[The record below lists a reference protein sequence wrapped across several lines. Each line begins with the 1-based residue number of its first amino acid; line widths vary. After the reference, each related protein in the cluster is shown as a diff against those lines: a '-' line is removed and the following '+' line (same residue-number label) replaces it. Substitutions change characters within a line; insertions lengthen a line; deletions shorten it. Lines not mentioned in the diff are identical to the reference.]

1 MELKLKINSKN
12 TFPKGGIFIK
22 SASPKMWLEQI
33 QFIGLSLNSVK
44 VFAVPDVTANE
55 LYGCLVVLNQNKIK
69 AGDIGKN
76 NCYQLVEN
84 KLFIPENTTIVPQLA
99 KEEWCNLFSDNYHFL
114 HPEIGLVELKDAV
127 EWENLIEVPALKERI
142 VIEPSKTVSIPN
154 FISSLRIEVD
164 REKIL
169 EAIENPTSDQEIP
182 EELPFDL
189 QKLVNGNQQEMDK
202 FMELMDKNPDL
213 ALQLAIPLDTMGT
226 SRGGHFGQFSFD
238 TSGLSG
244 FNGFNGASGG
254 IVDNGNGFKDINVG
268 RYNVDAGREPI
279 VLSDG
284 VHPFFKVFRFGCAIL
299 FIILMRSYD
308 PDYSHFEFSSL
319 FKGFSGFLILA
330 LIVWF
335 FYSLFSGRSSTNT
348 VENIPRNTSGNTPMT
363 SGKTAYSGGSAL
375 IDSERFSTL
384 QNRYEKL
391 AEEFIA
397 KKDYQKAARIYL
409 KLLKNYPKAA
419 DVLEKGELYTEAAAI
434 YLKYCS
440 NKQKAAECYEKGR
453 AYNEAIELYQ
463 ELDNDEKVGD
473 LYLILKNRKEANK
486 HFRKVIENYK
496 EHFQYVKAS
505 LVYKDKIED
514 ITEAQELLI
523 VGWRTNKDAG
533 RCLNNYF
540 ANIKSAEDLSLAI
553 PNIYKSEVTS
563 DNAIT
568 FLNLLK
574 HEFSRFEAVEEVT
587 KNIAYEIVAE
597 RIDERPDVA
606 SELLSF
612 NPNNKAILKDVMKYK
627 WKRKKA

>member
-1 MELKLKINSKN
+1 MELKLKIDSKN
-12 TFPKGGIFIK
+12 AFPKGGIFIK
-22 SASPKMWLEQI
+22 STSPKIWLEQI
-33 QFIGLSLNSVK
+33 QFIGLSLNSVQ

-76 NCYQLVEN
+76 NFYQLVEN

-99 KEEWCNLFSDNYHFL
+99 KEEWRKLFSDNYHFL
-114 HPEIGLVELKDAV
+114 HPEIGLVELKEAV
-127 EWENLIEVPALKERI
+127 EWENLIQVPAVKEKN

-164 REKIL
+164 KEKIL

-202 FMELMDKNPDL
+202 FLELMDKNPEL

-238 TSGLSG
+238 TRGLNEAGG
-244 FNGFNGASGG
+244 FNGSSSG
-254 IVDNGNGFKDINVG
+254 IVDNGGGFRDING
-268 RYNVDAGREPI
+268 NRYDADTRRESP

-284 VHPFFKVFRFGCAIL
+284 VNPFLKVFRFGSVIL
-299 FIILMRSYD
+299 FIILMRSFD

-335 FYSLFSGRSSTNT
+335 FFSLFSGRSSSNSSSESTN
-348 VENIPRNTSGNTPMT
+348 IGGNTPMT
-363 SGKTAYSGGSAL
+363 SGRPAYSGGSAL
-375 IDSERFSTL
+375 IDSDRFSTL
-384 QNRYEKL
+384 ENRYEKL

-397 KKDYQKAARIYL
+397 KKDYQKAANIYL
-409 KLLKNYPKAA
+409 KLLKKYPKAA
-419 DVLEKGELYTEAAAI
+419 DILEKGELYTEAAAV
-434 YLKYCS
+434 YLKYC
-440 NKQKAAECYEKGR
+440 NNRQKAAECYEKGR
-453 AYNEAIELYQ
+453 AYNEAIELYK

-473 LYLILKNRKEANK
+473 LYLVLKNRKEANK
-486 HFRKVIENYK
+486 HFRKVIESYK
-496 EHFQYVKAS
+496 ENFQYVKAS
-505 LVYKDKIED
+505 LVYRDKIED

-597 RIDERPDVA
+597 RIDEKPDVA